1 MRVSCVDY
9 MRAFDLAKRRMVSLV
24 DSADLPQVMIAA
36 ADGAT
41 EAIVVKRGVAVG
53 DETASRRDTLRPFR
67 AARPRQ

>member
-1 MRVSCVDY
+1 
-9 MRAFDLAKRRMVSLV
+9 
-24 DSADLPQVMIAA
+24 MIAA